1 MFKRFRR
8 LRINPA
14 LRDLVRQ
21 TDLQTRFLIYPL
33 FVVEGS
39 GIKKEIADKIFDLY
53 FSTKVSKNGT
63 GIGLYMSKII
73 IEDHCKGSLAVE
85 SLKGGS
91 NFIIKLPK

>member
-8 LRINPA
+8 LRINPT

-39 GIKKEIADKIFDLY
+39 GIKKEIASMPGVFQMSLDEILKECETLLVWIKFC
-53 FSTKVSKNGT
+53 FSEF
-63 GIGLYMSKII
+63 LR
-73 IEDHCKGSLAVE
+73 
-85 SLKGGS
+85 
-91 NFIIKLPK
+91 

>member
-21 TDLQTRFLIYPL
+21 TDLQTRSLIYPL

-39 GIKKEIADKIFDLY
+39 GIKKEIASMPGVFQMSLDEILKECETLLALGLDKILLF
-53 FSTKVSKNGT
+53 
-63 GIGLYMSKII
+63 GIP
-73 IEDHCKGSLAVE
+73 
-85 SLKGGS
+85 SLKDSIGS
-91 NFIIKLPK
+91 DALSEDGIIAT